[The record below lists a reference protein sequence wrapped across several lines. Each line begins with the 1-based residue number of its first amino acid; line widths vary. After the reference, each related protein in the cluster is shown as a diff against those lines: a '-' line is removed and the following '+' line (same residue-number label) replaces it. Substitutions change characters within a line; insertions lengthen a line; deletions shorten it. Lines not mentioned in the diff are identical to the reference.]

1 MVLSPDQR
9 LTLLL
14 VARRAI
20 EAAVC
25 GRELPVLATR
35 DVQLDESLCGVF
47 VTIKTNGQ
55 LRGCIGRFVGDHPLP
70 QLVGMMAVSAASQDP
85 RFASNR
91 LQPHELCDCHIE
103 LSVLSPLE
111 RIANPLDFEIG
122 KHGIYLRAGNRTGCF
137 LPQVGP
143 DAGWTAE
150 QMLTQCCA
158 RKAGLAGDA
167 WRNGEVE
174 VFRFTAEVI
183 EEPLLS
189 EVSPVAIDTF
199 VVQTN

>member
-1 MVLSPDQR
+1 MLLSPEKR

-14 VARRAI
+14 IARRAV

-25 GRELPVLATR
+25 GRELPPLATH
-35 DVQLDESLCGVF
+35 DVQLDEASCGVF

-70 QLVGMMAVSAASQDP
+70 QLVGMMAASAATQDP
-85 RFASNR
+85 RFTSNR
-91 LQPHELCDCHIE
+91 LLPHELCDCHIE

-122 KHGIYLRAGNRTGCF
+122 KHGIYLRCGNRTGCF

-150 QMLTQCCA
+150 QMLTQCCS
-158 RKAGLAGDA
+158 RKAGLAADA
-167 WRNGEVE
+167 WRNGAVE

-183 EEPLLS
+183 DEPHFR
-189 EVSPVAIDTF
+189 EVSPVAIGNF